1 MLINATQ
8 AEELRVAIVDG
19 QTLYDIDIEQPS
31 KEQKKSNI
39 YKGRITRLEPSLE
52 AAFVEYGGERHGFLP
67 LKEISRDYFQA
78 GVDHNKATIREL
90 LREGQEVVVQ
100 VDKEE
105 RGNKGAALTTFI
117 SLAGRYMVLMPN
129 SPSAG
134 GVSRRIEGEDRAALK
149 EALDKLNIP
158 DDMGVIIRTAGV
170 GRDAEELQW
179 DLDYLLQV
187 WKSIAEAAL
196 AKPAPFLI
204 YQESRLI
211 IRALRDY
218 LRADIGEILVDTV
231 EMYGD
236 AQEFMQQV
244 MPQSL
249 RKLKHY
255 TDDIPLFNRFQI
267 ESQIEAAYE
276 RSVRLPSGGSIVVD
290 QTEALTAVDVNSS
303 RATKGSDIEDTA
315 FQTNLEAAEE
325 VARQLRLRDLGGL
338 VVIDFIDMASN
349 KHQREV
355 ENRLQNALRYDR
367 ARVQIGRI
375 SRFGLL
381 EMSRQR
387 LRPSLG
393 ESSQIVCPRC
403 DGHGRMRSVESL
415 SLSIIRVAEEH
426 AMKENTGQVLVQA
439 PVEIANYLL
448 NEKRRAL
455 SEIEKRHDAPI
466 VIVADEQLHTPHY
479 EVTRLR
485 ENELAEES
493 AKPSYQRNTPR
504 KLPVHT
510 LTKAQLNIPTAP
522 AVTHVKHSQPAPVR
536 EVVDVPEP
544 VAAPAP
550 VPAPVPVAVP
560 ASGVVGW
567 LKRIFGA
574 GESPAPVPAASEP
587 AQRQR
592 AHDGNRNRNDRG
604 ERNARRDGSRNGGQG
619 GNAARGNGNVRRDER
634 RPSNGGGNVQG
645 GQPHLAAKPP
655 RNEQAPQQAKPQQP
669 KAPRQQPQNPPRQP
683 KPQQEPVQALAHS
696 DKPQR
701 QPRPDEGVAKPATAP
716 AAATAAQDATTIAVA
731 VLAGG
736 GAALSSEAPAS
747 EVNSSTIAAP
757 VAAPQASAAQVS
769 VDERE
774 SAAETAQ
781 AVPVGD
787 NGDNGEA
794 DEASAEAGGRRRR
807 GRRGGRRRRRGNSD
821 AGSGS
826 GSEAAGLDDIE
837 LDAGDS
843 DGETTPAPSRSQP
856 EFDFDDDAVLA
867 ESAAAKPQQAL
878 RAPREKRGPQP
889 RRERAAAQASDTA
902 VAGALPPTEAN
913 VAPAQATPVAAAAAI
928 TAAPAVAAPLP
939 VANAPAAP
947 VRPPVAAAPLPPVS
961 EAPGARAEAMPAPT
975 PAPPSRT
982 EPATI
987 DPRPID
993 AAGPSAPV
1001 VEQPA
1006 PLAAATPAAEADADA
1021 APVTPAD
1028 APATVSRSAAGPQ
1041 QNAAAA
1047 PPPLAEEKARAKPA
1061 YAPMQTTLL
1070 DALPEQAAA
1079 TVEPGPAPTQAPV
1092 AAAAVPKDG
1101 SESGRASD
1109 AAPASAAAAGGTGL
1123 FGAPPAPATN
1133 APVAVAQQQPHNKAD
1148 SGESDDHQKHKERA
1162 S

>member
-1 MLINATQ
+1 MKRMLINATQ

-218 LRADIGEILVDTV
+218 LRADIGEILVDTP

-355 ENRLQNALRYDR
+355 ENRLQNALKYDR

-403 DGHGRMRSVESL
+403 DGHGRMRSVESM

-485 ENELAEES
+485 ENELGEES

-504 KLPVHT
+504 KLPVHA
-510 LTKAQLNIPTAP
+510 LTKAQLNIPAP
-522 AVTHVKHSQPAPVR
+522 AVTNVKHSQPAPVR
-536 EVVDVPEP
+536 EVVETPEPAAAPVQVQAPAPAP
-544 VAAPAP
+544 VAAPAT
-550 VPAPVPVAVP
+550 
-560 ASGVVGW
+560 GVVGW

-574 GESPAPVPAASEP
+574 GDAPAPTPVASEP

-592 AHDGNRNRNDRG
+592 ANDGNRNRNDRG
-604 ERNARRDGSRNGGQG
+604 DRNARRDGNRNGGQG
-619 GNAARGNGNVRRDER
+619 GNAARGNGGNGGNARRDER
-634 RPSNGGGNVQG
+634 RPGNGGGNPQG
-645 GQPHLAAKPP
+645 QQNGAAKPP
-655 RNEQAPQQAKPQQP
+655 RNEQPQQAKPQQQPAQQP
-669 KAPRQQPQNPPRQP
+669 KPPKQQQPQNPARQP
-683 KPQQEPVQALAHS
+683 KPQQEPAQAAAQG
-696 DKPQR
+696 DRPQR
-701 QPRPDEGVAKPATAP
+701 QPRQDEAAGKPVAAP
-716 AAATAAQDATTIAVA
+716 AAAVAQDATTIAAAA
-731 VLAGG
+731 VV
-736 GAALSSEAPAS
+736 GAAVSPANEAPAS
-747 EVNSSTIAAP
+747 EAIAATP
-757 VAAPQASAAQVS
+757 AAPQPQVTQPGI
-769 VDERE
+769 DERE

-781 AVPVGD
+781 AVPAGE
-787 NGDNGEA
+787 NGEA
-794 DEASAEAGGRRRR
+794 DDANGEAGGRRRR
-807 GRRGGRRRRRGNSD
+807 GRRGGRRRRRGNGE
-821 AGSGS
+821 AGT
-826 GSEAAGLDDIE
+826 GSEGAAFDDNE
-837 LDAGDS
+837 LEAGDS
-843 DGETTPAPSRSQP
+843 DGDGDGETASAPSRSQP
-856 EFDFDDDAVLA
+856 EFDFDDDAA
-867 ESAAAKPQQAL
+867 PGEASAAKPQQAP
-878 RAPREKRGPQP
+878 RERREKREP
-889 RRERAAAQASDTA
+889 RPERPAATDAPTAAAAAVVPQAADDS
-902 VAGALPPTEAN
+902 
-913 VAPAQATPVAAAAAI
+913 APAQAAPAATAAVVAVAPTVAAPASVEDAPAETTATQAADAHASSASAPVAE
-928 TAAPAVAAPLP
+928 THAAPATPTATASVVAVAAPAESAPPKTVEDALQPAPTPIVERP
-939 VANAPAAP
+939 VAVATTPLAAGTETVAAP
-947 VRPPVAAAPLPPVS
+947 VEAAAPLPATPVS
-961 EAPGARAEAMPAPT
+961 E
-975 PAPPSRT
+975 
-982 EPATI
+982 
-987 DPRPID
+987 PR
-993 AAGPSAPV
+993 
-1001 VEQPA
+1001 Q
-1006 PLAAATPAAEADADA
+1006 DA
-1021 APVTPAD
+1021 APTSPA
-1028 APATVSRSAAGPQ
+1028 AQ
-1041 QNAAAA
+1041 
-1047 PPPLAEEKARAKPA
+1047 EEPSKPA
-1061 YAPMQTTLL
+1061 YMPVQTTLL
-1070 DALPEQAAA
+1070 DALPEEPAVAPA
-1079 TVEPGPAPTQAPV
+1079 TPASAPV
-1092 AAAAVPKDG
+1092 ATAPASNVA
-1101 SESGRASD
+1101 ASD
-1109 AAPASAAAAGGTGL
+1109 DADTAAAAPADTADKGL
-1123 FGAPPAPATN
+1123 FDAPPAD
-1133 APVAVAQQQPHNKAD
+1133 APVAVAQHQPPRSAHD
-1148 SGESDDHQKHKERA
+1148 DGESDDDKEHKERA
-1162 S
+1162 G